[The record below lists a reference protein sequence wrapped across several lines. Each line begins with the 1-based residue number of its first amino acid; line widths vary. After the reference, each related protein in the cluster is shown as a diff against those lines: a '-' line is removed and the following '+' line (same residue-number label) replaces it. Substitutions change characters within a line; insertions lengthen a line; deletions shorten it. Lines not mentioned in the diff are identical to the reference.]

1 MKKLLLIL
9 TVLIAMANA
18 QAQQGPDKKQLTEL
32 QAREDSLRIYADSMI
47 NALSPGKRFLSD
59 SNFVKM
65 LVRSLRI
72 PNSFQYP
79 FDSLQSISRLY
90 APDSSFRI
98 FTWQLKKDEYF
109 YYQKGAIQVRT
120 KDGSLRLYPLFD
132 ASMFTAK
139 PLDSVRNRNNWIGAI
154 YYKVIQKTWQGK
166 NYYTLLGF
174 DGYTVGSNRKWME
187 VLTFDDRTGE
197 PSFGGAFFKIKHD
210 TASKEQVLHRYVIE
224 YKKEASTTF
233 NYNSEMDMV
242 IVDHLISETEEPH
255 RPETYIPDGDFEGFQ
270 WKQGM
275 WVHVPKVFTEV
286 PDEFKKVDPFLGNA
300 PTEDAIRDKDGN
312 IDEKKLEERS
322 RKNVEKAGEKAKP
335 AEKAKPKPKKPGGGK
350 S

>member
-1 MKKLLLIL
+1 MKKLIMIAALLFGMGQIY
-9 TVLIAMANA
+9 
-18 QAQQGPDKKQLTEL
+18 AQQMPTASQLEEL
-32 QAREDSLRIYADSMI
+32 QSREDSLKIYADSMI
-47 NALSPGKRFLSD
+47 HAINPGKRFMSD
-59 SNFVKM
+59 SNFVRM
-65 LVRSLRI
+65 LVRALRI
-72 PNSFQYP
+72 PHSFEYS
-79 FDSLQSISRLY
+79 FDSLQTISRIY

-109 YYQKGAIQVRT
+109 YFQKGAIQMRT
-120 KDGSLRLYPLFD
+120 KDGSLRLFPLFD

-139 PLDSVRNRNNWIGAI
+139 PIDSVRSRNNWIGAI

-174 DGYTVGSNRKWME
+174 DGFTVGSNRKWME
-187 VLTFDDRTGE
+187 VLTFNESTGE
-197 PSFGGAFFKIKHD
+197 PQFGGPFFKLKHD
-210 TASKEQVLHRYVIE
+210 TSSKEQLLYRFVIE

-233 NYNSEMDMV
+233 NYNGEMDMV

-270 WKQGM
+270 WKQGI

-300 PTEDAIRDKDGN
+300 PTDDAIRDKDGTIN
-312 IDEKKLEERS
+312 EKKLEERS
-322 RKNVEKAGEKAKP
+322 RKNVEKA
-335 AEKAKPKPKKPGGGK
+335 AEKEKPKPKKPGGGQQ
-350 S
+350 

>member
-1 MKKLLLIL
+1 MKKLILIAALLIGMGQL
-9 TVLIAMANA
+9 Y
-18 QAQQGPDKKQLTEL
+18 AQQVPTASQLKEL
-32 QAREDSLRIYADSMI
+32 QSREDSLKIYADSMI
-47 NALSPGKRFLSD
+47 NAINPGKRFLSD
-59 SNFVKM
+59 SNFVRM
-65 LVRSLRI
+65 LVRALRV
-72 PNSFQYP
+72 PNSFEYS
-79 FDSLQSISRLY
+79 FDSLQTISRIY

-109 YYQKGAIQVRT
+109 YYQKGAIQMRT
-120 KDGSLRLYPLFD
+120 NDGSLRLFPLFD

-139 PLDSVRNRNNWIGAI
+139 PIDSVRSRNNWIGAI

-174 DGYTVGSNRKWME
+174 DGFTVGSNRKWME
-187 VLTFDDRTGE
+187 VLTFNERTGE
-197 PSFGGAFFKIKHD
+197 PQFGGPFFKLKHD
-210 TASKEQVLHRYVIE
+210 TSSKEQTLHRFVIE

-233 NYNSEMDMV
+233 NYNTELDMV

-270 WKQGM
+270 WKQGI

-300 PTEDAIRDKDGN
+300 PTEDAIREKDGTIN
-312 IDEKKLEERS
+312 EKKLEERS
-322 RKNVEKAGEKAKP
+322 RKNVEKA
-335 AEKAKPKPKKPGGGK
+335 AEKEKPKPKKPGGGQQ
-350 S
+350 